1 MTLVSRGRHS
11 LATVLTL
18 TLVLLGATASPAR
31 ADITAFLGL
40 TPTPERH
47 TLKGFSAGAGLVI
60 IGFEVEFAHIGED
73 TLENLPGLKTYAGN
87 VLVQT
92 PIPIMGT
99 QFYGTAGAQGYRETL
114 GTIQETHVG
123 TNIGGGAKIKL
134 LGPLRVRLDYRIF
147 KLQGSPLHGVYQRFY
162 VGANLKF

>member
-1 MTLVSRGRHS
+1 MTPVFRNTRS
-11 LATVLTL
+11 LAAVLTL
-18 TLVLLGATASPAR
+18 ALVFLAASVAPAR

-47 TLKGFSAGAGLVI
+47 TLKGFSAGLGLIVF
-60 IGFEVEFAHIGED
+60 GFEFEYAQIGED
-73 TLENLPGLKTYAGN
+73 TLEQLPGLRTYAGN

-99 QFYGTAGAQGYRETL
+99 QFYATAGAEGYRETL
-114 GTIQETHVG
+114 GAVQETHVG

-134 LGPLRVRLDYRIF
+134 VGPLRVRVDYRIF
-147 KLQGSPLHGVYQRFY
+147 KLQGSPMHDVYQRFY

>member
-1 MTLVSRGRHS
+1 MRPGTRPIRSIAVSFV
-11 LATVLTL
+11 LACAFL
-18 TLVLLGATASPAR
+18 AASAVPAR

-47 TLKGFSAGAGLVI
+47 TLKGFSAGLGLLV
-60 IGFEVEFAHIGED
+60 IGFEFEYADIGED
-73 TLENLPGLKTYAGN
+73 TLDLLPGLKTYAGN

-92 PIPIMGT
+92 PVEVMGT
-99 QFYGTAGAQGYRETL
+99 QLYATVGAEGYRETL
-114 GTIQETHVG
+114 GASAETHVG

-134 LGPLRVRLDYRIF
+134 LGPIRVRVDYRIF
-147 KLQGSPLHGVYQRFY
+147 KLQGSPIHSVYQRFY